1 MLEGQGAETQM
12 LAAVNHLSASF
23 VLRVQRQ
30 NLSSVGLFASPFPA
44 HCESFSTSH
53 VSPVGKF
60 LEAGLL
66 EARFSL
72 IINCLLRFGRVVMR
86 KKKRK

>member
-44 HCESFSTSH
+44 HCESFSTS
-53 VSPVGKF
+53 SF
-60 LEAGLL
+60 LPLKNFWKPDYSRLGFL
-66 EARFSL
+66 
-72 IINCLLRFGRVVMR
+72 
-86 KKKRK
+86 